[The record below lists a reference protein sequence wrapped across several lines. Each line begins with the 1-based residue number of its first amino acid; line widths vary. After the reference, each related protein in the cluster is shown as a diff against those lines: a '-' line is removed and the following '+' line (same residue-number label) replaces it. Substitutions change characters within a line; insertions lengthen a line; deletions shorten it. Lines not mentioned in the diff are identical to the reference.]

1 MSPSKFLIAVVASV
15 AMGFWSGSS
24 MAQQTVKSARIGM
37 LVNGGPGPLFDGIR
51 QRLLNDLGRLG
62 YVDGQSILIEPRFA
76 NDQLD
81 RLPALAAE
89 LVGLNVDILIGLG
102 GVASSA
108 AAKATKTIPVIFLI
122 VTDPIALGLVTTYE
136 RPGGNVTGITS
147 LDPQQPNKQFALLK
161 ETVPNLERVAILSDP
176 SLPGA
181 DQRGWAPGD
190 RANDAAARAL
200 GLQPLILKVKGPDPD
215 LEGAFAAMVRERA
228 QALLVMETPV
238 AQANGKRIAELAAA
252 HRLPS
257 LFPITIAGAGGVI
270 TFGTAVR
277 DGYQLMP
284 SLIDKILKGARPAD
298 LPVQVITRS
307 QLIVNL
313 SAARQSGVTIPP
325 EVLKRADQVV
335 Q

>member
-1 MSPSKFLIAVVASV
+1 MSPAKFLLAVVACV
-15 AMGFWSGSS
+15 AVGLWSDLSL
-24 MAQQTVKSARIGM
+24 AQQTVRPARIGV

-51 QRLLNDLGRLG
+51 QRLLRDLGQLG
-62 YVDGQSILIEPRFA
+62 YAEGQGIVIEPRFA
-76 NDQLD
+76 HDQLD

-89 LVGLNVDILIGLG
+89 LVGLNVDILLGLG

-108 AAKATKTIPVIFLI
+108 AAKATKAIPVIFLI
-122 VTDPIALGLVTTYE
+122 VTDPVALGLVSSYE

-161 ETVPNLERVAILSDP
+161 EIVPNLERVAILSDP
-176 SLPGA
+176 TLPGA

-200 GLQPLILKVKGPDPD
+200 GLQPQILKVKGPDPD
-215 LEGAFAAMVRERA
+215 FEGAFATMVKERA
-228 QALLVMETPV
+228 QALVVMEVPV
-238 AQANGKRIAELAAA
+238 AQAHGKRIAELAAA

-257 LFPITIAGAGGVI
+257 LFPMTISGAGGVI

-277 DGYQLMP
+277 DGYQLIP
-284 SLIDKILKGARPAD
+284 GLIDKILKGAKPAD
-298 LPVQVITRS
+298 MPVQVITRS

-313 SAARQSGVTIPP
+313 PAARLSGVTIPA